1 MRTALLLL
9 PDHLGVPDDLTTH
22 PLVALDRL
30 LPSVS
35 LHRLEHRRSR
45 TQVGSRGWIEMAT
58 APSLERNGVA
68 ATSPSAATTGIMMAS
83 SPATRCGPVAAVG
96 GGVRETT
103 TLDPRRSLRSPS
115 GHLKPSA
122 RLDRNRDDRINED
135 EWYYDWETFRRIDRN
150 RDGVVSQREFLGEEA
165 AGDDDR
171 DDRFDA
177 LDADHDGRSPARE
190 WHGTRDAF
198 QWLDRDSDGVL
209 TRAEVLGDTQPTR
222 TLFDRL
228 DIDHNARITLNE
240 WRWSKA
246 SFDRRDLDR
255 NGSLERHELTAAT
268 EPRSDAYQKGAERGL
283 VDGRQAG
290 REDKTRRNR
299 WDLEG
304 QRELEQADAGYQPA
318 MGARV
323 RLSGRIPGSVSR
335 RIRGNVRAASLGF

>member
-9 PDHLGVPDDLTTH
+9 PDTWGCPMTLQLIRWSLWTALALGVLAPARAQAQSNTGRFEGMDRNGDGTITRAEWRGSDESFGRHDWNHDGVLSGDEVWAGGRRGWRRSGEDDLAAGQE
-22 PLVALDRL
+22 P
-30 LPSVS
+30 
-35 LHRLEHRRSR
+35 
-45 TQVGSRGWIEMAT
+45 QIT
-58 APSLERNGVA
+58 AWTP
-68 ATSPSAATTGIMMAS
+68 
-83 SPATRCGPVAAVG
+83 
-96 GGVRETT
+96 ETF
-103 TLDPRRSLRSPS
+103 R
-115 GHLKPSA
+115 

-135 EWYYDWETFRRIDRN
+135 EWYCDWETFRRIDRN

-177 LDADHDGRSPARE
+177 LDADHDGRVTSRE

-209 TRAEVLGDTQPTR
+209 THAEVLGDTQPTR

-283 VDGRQAG
+283 ADGRQAG

-318 MGARV
+318 MGARSDYQAGY
-323 RLSGRIPGSVSR
+323 REAF
-335 RIRGNVRAASLGF
+335 RAGYAETFGPRP